1 MHLSSL
7 PRFATSR
14 LVDSPSLI
22 AIGVR
27 ADAQCK
33 SRAFC
38 AFARFDRH
46 SRPSNSV
53 HRRQLLTTT
62 SLSLLSSWLPFST
75 MSASAAFELPGE
87 KWWSEETVAVVTGG
101 ELAAPLCRQVYRYVA
116 NEQGESVRS
125 EQGYRLWCSQAVG
138 FAGSA
143 DSGSCSKW

>member
-14 LVDSPSLI
+14 LVGSPSLI

-38 AFARFDRH
+38 ALARFDRH

-75 MSASAAFELPGE
+75 MSAKAAFELPGE

-101 ELAAPLCRQVYRYVA
+101 EVAAPLCRQVYRYVA
-116 NEQGESVRS
+116 NE
-125 EQGYRLWCSQAVG
+125 
-138 FAGSA
+138 
-143 DSGSCSKW
+143 